1 MPAWLIA
8 LNRLFPIRY
17 MTLVALGVMALLGA
31 FVWIST
37 GLGQG
42 ATVLGLAGVM
52 LGLRD
57 LRQTRHAILRNYPVI
72 GHLRFLLEFVRPEL
86 RQYFIE
92 SDNEAAP
99 FSRQQRSLVYP
110 RAKGEPDKRPF
121 GTQLDVHREGY
132 EWINHSLAPT
142 TLASDDFRTT
152 IGAGCAQPYSASVFN
167 ISAMSFGAL
176 SYNFKDTWRIGVGGN
191 YQYNKD
197 LKLRFGMAYDVS
209 PVKSSADRTMTL
221 PDSDRTWISIG
232 AKYQLSPNAS
242 VDVGYSHIFFAKEN
256 TTRVVY
262 SGTTPIQNIRGEWDN
277 SVDIIAAQLNYKF

>member
-92 SDNEAAP
+92 SAIWG
-99 FSRQQRSLVYP
+99 Q
-110 RAKGEPDKRPF
+110 
-121 GTQLDVHREGY
+121 TQ
-132 EWINHSLAPT
+132 
-142 TLASDDFRTT
+142 
-152 IGAGCAQPYSASVFN
+152 
-167 ISAMSFGAL
+167 
-176 SYNFKDTWRIGVGGN
+176 
-191 YQYNKD
+191 
-197 LKLRFGMAYDVS
+197 
-209 PVKSSADRTMTL
+209 
-221 PDSDRTWISIG
+221 
-232 AKYQLSPNAS
+232 
-242 VDVGYSHIFFAKEN
+242 
-256 TTRVVY
+256 
-262 SGTTPIQNIRGEWDN
+262 
-277 SVDIIAAQLNYKF
+277 